1 MPWKRENKN
10 TIMKLWHPFM
20 PKQVGK
26 GRESEKKNLSVRS
39 VPTWSVI
46 ENSNK
51 IAKKVQKIK
60 KYQYGFLSSQN
71 RLEMAEKERI

>member
-60 KYQYGFLSSQN
+60 KYHYGFLSSQN
-71 RLEMAEKERI
+71 RLEKDEKEKK